1 MFEETAEHSEL
12 HSELGSESQ
21 SGCGSLPGT
30 PVAIDD
36 TPASEQALSDE
47 QVRARNK
54 AVRAHHRAPGAGA
67 VPPFSDHSGSL

>member
-12 HSELGSESQ
+12 HSEPGSESQ
-21 SGCGSLPGT
+21 SGCDSQHGT
-30 PVAIDD
+30 PTVIDN
-36 TPASEQALSDE
+36 TPASEQTLSDD

-54 AVRAHHRAPGAGA
+54 AVRGHHRAPGAGV